1 MIELAVVNATLR
13 SEEGRIDLPPREFA
27 VLLALALAP
36 RVWPSYRLI
45 PLLWPGAS
53 VSDCS
58 CLKVYVHRLRRRLGR
73 DVILS
78 TNRGYEL
85 DRSVVVDL
93 WEMEALL
100 RKPELQPEDR
110 ETLRRFVLEAHA
122 ANRDFL
128 TRWPWFAGTEGL
140 IQQALSAIY
149 GRLEHE
155 SVPPAPARR
164 RRTWLIAGPPVPRQA
179 AV

>member
-13 SEEGRIDLPPREFA
+13 SDSKRVDLPPREFA
-27 VLLALALAP
+27 VLLTLALKP

-53 VSDCS
+53 PSASS
-58 CLKVYVHRLRRRLGR
+58 CLKVYVHRLRRRLGK
-73 DVILS
+73 DVIMS

-85 DRSVVVDL
+85 DRSVRVDL
-93 WEMEALL
+93 WAIEELL
-100 RKPELQPEDR
+100 RKEDLSEAER
-110 ETLRRFVLEAHA
+110 ESLRRFAIEAHG

-128 TRWPWFAGTEGL
+128 SRWGWFAQTEGM
-140 IQQALSAIY
+140 IQESLSAVY
-149 GRLEHE
+149 ARLERE
-155 SVPPAPARR
+155 SRPEEVLDRR
-164 RRTWLIAGPPVPRQA
+164 RAWNAARTIQA